1 MEMVRIL
8 AVFGGVRKSK
18 HNVVELHTAHS
29 IFAVFEERPRSYP
42 WDPRLPE
49 NQMTELRVQS
59 NTA

>member
-29 IFAVFEERPRSYP
+29 NSPFSKSVLAHIHGTLVF
-42 WDPRLPE
+42 
-49 NQMTELRVQS
+49 QKIK
-59 NTA
+59 